1 MAEKPVET
9 GKTARRTRGTALAA
23 AALFPALVSAG
34 VFAPG
39 LVQLAMQ
46 GGGASS
52 EGSLRTG
59 TPSAFERQ
67 PLPAPRDP
75 ALTFTPVALELD
87 RLFLETHYR
96 GVEPSQDFGGAA
108 GGGAG
113 AAPTPGEI
121 AQLLSF
127 PRSDTDPIL
136 LDELDPYVEEL
147 VFKDALVPEQ
157 PPETYVAD
165 QGDLFLPL
173 CGALGST
180 DCIRFDDFTTVVGS
194 GTPIPEPSSAGLVAV
209 GLAWLASLRP
219 RRRAR

>member
-9 GKTARRTRGTALAA
+9 GKSPRRTRGAALAA

-39 LVQLAMQ
+39 LVQLALQ
-46 GGGASS
+46 SGDASS
-52 EGSLRTG
+52 QGSLSLG

-75 ALTFTPVALELD
+75 AISFTPVALELD
-87 RLFLETHYR
+87 RLFVETEYR
-96 GVEPSQDFGGAA
+96 GVAPSQDFAGAG

-113 AAPTPGEI
+113 AAPTPGEL
-121 AQLLSF
+121 ARLLSF

-136 LDELDPYVEEL
+136 LDAPDPHVEEL

-157 PPETYVAD
+157 PAETQVAD

-173 CGALGST
+173 CGVLGST
-180 DCIRFDDFTTVVGS
+180 DCIRFDDFTTVVGRS
-194 GTPIPEPSSAGLVAV
+194 VPIPEPSSSGLLAAGLAV
-209 GLAWLASLRP
+209 LARLRP